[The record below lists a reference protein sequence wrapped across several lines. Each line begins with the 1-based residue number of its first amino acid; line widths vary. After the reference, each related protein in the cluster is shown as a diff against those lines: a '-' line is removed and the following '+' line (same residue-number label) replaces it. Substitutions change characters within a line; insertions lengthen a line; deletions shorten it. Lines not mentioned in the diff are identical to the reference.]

1 MFIPTV
7 QNIRNV
13 LLYVAKN
20 AASGAFGLIF
30 LYTSELFPTSVRSSG
45 IGACSLMARV
55 GALATPY
62 MADLAD
68 LAGDRVP
75 YYILGGFAGE
85 ILKFLMSSCNG
96 YRKVNLS
103 YLNTLDF
110 AYKILAITHYFF
122 RCVNWPTNSL
132 FDTH

>member
-1 MFIPTV
+1 M

-62 MADLAD
+62 MGDLAD

-85 ILKFLMSSCNG
+85 VLKCLQAIMVTEKFQKNTRSDIKLQKYSS
-96 YRKVNLS
+96 
-103 YLNTLDF
+103 
-110 AYKILAITHYFF
+110 F
-122 RCVNWPTNSL
+122 RV
-132 FDTH
+132 

>member
-1 MFIPTV
+1 M

-62 MADLAD
+62 MGDLAD

-85 ILKFLMSSCNG
+85 ISKCIH
-96 YRKVNLS
+96 RIVKE
-103 YLNTLDF
+103 
-110 AYKILAITHYFF
+110 K
-122 RCVNWPTNSL
+122 
-132 FDTH
+132 